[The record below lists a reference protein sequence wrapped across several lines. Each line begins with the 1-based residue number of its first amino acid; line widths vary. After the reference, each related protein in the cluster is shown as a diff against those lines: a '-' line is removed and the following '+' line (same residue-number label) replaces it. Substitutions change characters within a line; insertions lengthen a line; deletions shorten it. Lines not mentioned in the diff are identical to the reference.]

1 MGVAVG
7 VTPMVGVGV
16 GFVCVGVTDGDGCT
30 VGLTRGVGLTGTG
43 VWFTGVG
50 KVPPVLA
57 VAVAVT
63 PGEDETTTG
72 GVGVDFLPNGP
83 ATSTTVTFTERLLT
97 ISSTLIICCPAV
109 HPLSSSKALNPP

>member
-57 VAVAVT
+57 VAV
-63 PGEDETTTG
+63 
-72 GVGVDFLPNGP
+72 GVDFLPNGP

-109 HPLSSSKALNPP
+109 HPLSSSKALNP